1 MRLALGSKHMGPA
14 RGWIPQGDGS
24 KALVGRQE
32 PALWWQLSFEDL
44 I

>member
-24 KALVGRQE
+24 KALVGGRS
-32 PALWWQLSFEDL
+32 QLHGGS
-44 I
+44 